1 MQIIEFISD
10 ERGISSSV
18 FKLAL
23 AVIVFA
29 AILALIVSIIKP
41 MMETS
46 RETGDTIGDVRE
58 TRINQE
64 LDRASE

>member
-1 MQIIEFISD
+1 MNLIEFISD

-29 AILALIVSIIKP
+29 AILALIISIIKP
-41 MMETS
+41 MMESS
-46 RETGDTIGDVRE
+46 RETGDTMEEARE
-58 TRINQE
+58 TRINRE
-64 LDRASE
+64 LDKANE